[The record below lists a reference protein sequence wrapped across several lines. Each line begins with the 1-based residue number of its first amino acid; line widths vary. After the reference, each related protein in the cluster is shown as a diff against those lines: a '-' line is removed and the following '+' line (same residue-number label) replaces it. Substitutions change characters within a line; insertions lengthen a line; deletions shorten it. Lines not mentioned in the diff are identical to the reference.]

1 MKLVRK
7 IGNKNRI
14 NIPSDVLLQTGLKEG
29 DAVYIDIVN
38 INGYPTIT
46 MRGDKS
52 YEEIRRSNNG
62 LSI

>member
-1 MKLVRK
+1 MKLVRR

-52 YEEIRRSNNG
+52 YEEIRRNNNG
-62 LSI
+62 LSV

>member
-1 MKLVRK
+1 MKLVRR

-52 YEEIRRSNNG
+52 YEEIRRNNNG

>member
-1 MKLVRK
+1 MKLVRR

-46 MRGDKS
+46 MRGEKS
-52 YEEIRRSNNG
+52 YEEIRRSDNG
-62 LSI
+62 LFI

>member
-52 YEEIRRSNNG
+52 YEEIGRSNNG

>member
-1 MKLVRK
+1 MKLVRR

-14 NIPSDVLLQTGLKEG
+14 NIPSDVLLQTGLREG

-52 YEEIRRSNNG
+52 YEEIRRNNNG
-62 LSI
+62 LSV